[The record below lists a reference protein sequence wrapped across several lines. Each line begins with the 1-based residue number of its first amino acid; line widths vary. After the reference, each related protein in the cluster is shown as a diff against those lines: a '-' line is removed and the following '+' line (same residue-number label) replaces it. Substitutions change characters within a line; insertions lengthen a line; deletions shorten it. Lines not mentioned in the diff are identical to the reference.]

1 MTARF
6 WEIDFARG
14 LAVIGMIIFH
24 ALWQLNYFGY
34 TTLSLYSGWLGLFQ
48 KFVAIT
54 FLLLV
59 GISLTLS
66 VNRRENY
73 KFWFVKRGLF
83 IFGLGILITA
93 FTFLFFKEGL
103 IFFGVL
109 HLIGAS
115 IILAIPFAKH
125 IYANILTGLAV
136 IAAGVYLQTLTFD
149 FPYLLWLGF
158 FYPVTTFDY
167 YPLLPWFGVIL
178 IGIAFGNVLY
188 KNGKRIREL
197 NNYDNVISKL
207 GKYSLLIY
215 FIHQPILF
223 GLLML
228 LPYIK

>member
-48 KFVAIT
+48 KIIAIT

-66 VNRRENY
+66 VNRRDDHNL
-73 KFWFVKRGLF
+73 WFVKRGLF

-136 IAAGVYLQTLTFD
+136 IAAGIYLQTLTFD
-149 FPYLLWLGF
+149 FPYFLWLGF

-188 KNGKRIREL
+188 KNGERIIEL
-197 NNYDNVISKL
+197 KDCDNIISKL

-228 LPYIK
+228 LSYIK